1 MSIDI
6 FVNVIINLMNK
17 KIVKN
22 SVLLVGGQIVGRTI
36 GFLYFIFLAR
46 QLSVENFGI
55 YAWVLGFIYNF
66 LPIADFG
73 LQRYT
78 LKHIPRQPQKTNYY
92 FRHLLTFKVILGVF
106 TTILAICSGLLLG
119 LKGTKLISLLI
130 FSSVFLLHNI
140 FHIIVF
146 FQNAQERVLTGIVA
160 NIAFSS
166 LGAILGVLAIQLKL
180 SVVWLFIAYLSALS
194 IAVLGLIIK
203 AKKVNLPFKLAFDI
217 DFTKKVF
224 SECWVF
230 AVLVIMA
237 NFYLRIPLMITGWL
251 LGDYWSGIYGS
262 VSKFIEAGVLI
273 PQAIL
278 IAAAPTFSRLLITN
292 KKKLKKIYAKLNLTV
307 FLLALPVAF
316 IFNFSGKIFIGLV
329 YGEKY
334 FSAVPTLRILGLLM
348 PILFINWLAG
358 NIIEN
363 STRLKKFI
371 PWAAGKFL
379 FVFILSLILIKQMGI
394 IGGGWALLAGEFLGL
409 MINLVFVG
417 KILAVSNSRDK

>member
-1 MSIDI
+1 
-6 FVNVIINLMNK
+6 MNK

-22 SVLLVGGQIVGRTI
+22 SVLLVGGQIIGRTI
-36 GFLYFIFLAR
+36 GFSYFIFLAR
-46 QLSVENFGI
+46 QLTVENFGI

-66 LPIADFG
+66 MPIADFG

-78 LKHIPRQPQKTNYY
+78 LKHIPRQPQKINYY
-92 FRHLLTFKVILGVF
+92 FRHLLTFKIALGIL
-106 TTILAICSGLLLG
+106 TTILTVCAGLLLG
-119 LKGTKLISLLI
+119 LKGTKLISLLV
-130 FSSVFLLHNI
+130 FSSVFLPQNI

-146 FQNAQERVLTGIVA
+146 FQNAREKVLTGVIA

-166 LGAILGVLAIQLKL
+166 LGAILGILTIQLEL
-180 SVVWLFIAYLSALS
+180 GVVWLFITYLGALFIS
-194 IAVLGLIIK
+194 VIGLIVK
-203 AKKVNLPFKLAFDI
+203 AKKVNLPFKPAFDI
-217 DFTKKVF
+217 NFTKKVF
-224 SECWVF
+224 SECWAF

-237 NFYLRIPLMITGWL
+237 NFYLRIPLMITGRL

-292 KKKLKKIYAKLNLTV
+292 KKKLQKIYTKLNLIV

-316 IFNFSGKIFIGLV
+316 IFNFFGKAFIGLV

-334 FSAVPTLRILGLLM
+334 FSAVPTLKILGLLM
-348 PILFINWLAG
+348 PILFINWLAS

-363 STRLKKFI
+363 STRLRKFL

-394 IGGGWALLAGEFLGL
+394 IGGGWALLAGEGIGL
-409 MINLVFVG
+409 IINTIFIE
-417 KILAVSNSRDK
+417 KILLSKDNSPVKKVFGH